1 MRRVQRFRLKKKTG
15 KVDHKPQKYSTLGS
29 NHNRLNMDNA
39 DMECDAMANM
49 GTRHCMGLV
58 RGERGT
64 RSSGHISRFPNP
76 SFTLLR
82 TPCFVHTSDT
92 TPLGDHGAEGQGK

>member
-1 MRRVQRFRLKKKTG
+1 MILGDDEASTEIRTQEEKTG

-58 RGERGT
+58 REGERYAKL
-64 RSSGHISRFPNP
+64 RPYLEISE
-76 SFTLLR
+76 SIIYITTYSVLR
-82 TPCFVHTSDT
+82 TY
-92 TPLGDHGAEGQGK
+92 Q